1 MLMMDVPSPTNY
13 GESVELICSYQLDGD
28 KLYSVKWYK
37 DDVEFFR
44 YVPNDWPPGQFL
56 PIQGVR
62 VDLSKS
68 GSQSVYLRHV
78 DLNSAGIYRC
88 EVSAEAPEFQTVE
101 AEKEMKVLVLP
112 TEGPRITGGLPKYK
126 VGDIVLVNC
135 TSSKSKPAA
144 NLEWYINDELITGK
158 KESLYQLESATTFH
172 LGGLESSSL
181 SLKFRVNEQHFHK
194 GNMKLKCTATI
205 SRVYTMSNEELV
217 FRQQSSGLH
226 IMENMSRVRNTSS
239 KIFHT
244 NMEQYTVIAYL
255 MLNILGRLM
264 PDFWTRILY
273 PFIVQ

>member
-1 MLMMDVPSPTNY
+1 MLMMDVPSPTNQ
-13 GESVELICSYQLDGD
+13 GESVELICSYELDED
-28 KLYSVKWYK
+28 NLYSVKWYK
-37 DDVEFFR
+37 DDIEFYR

-56 PIQGVR
+56 PLEGVR

-78 DLNSAGIYRC
+78 DLNSAGVYRC

-112 TEGPRITGGLPKYK
+112 TEGPRITGGLMKYR
-126 VGDIVLVNC
+126 VGDIVFVNC

-144 NLEWYINDELITGK
+144 TLHWYINDELIKGN
-158 KESLYQLESATTFH
+158 KETNYEMEHSTVINSD
-172 LGGLESSSL
+172 GLESSSL
-181 SLKFRVNEQHFHK
+181 SLRFVVNEMHFRE

-226 IMENMSRVRNTSS
+226 IMENLSHVRNSS
-239 KIFHT
+239 SRPSYFSTLH
-244 NMEQYTVIAYL
+244 YVLLFL
-255 MLNILGRLM
+255 MLKYITENVPRYLRTHRNVILAA
-264 PDFWTRILY
+264 
-273 PFIVQ
+273 